1 MSSGACTVNTV
12 LIDLSGTIHIE
23 DTEIPGSVKA
33 LERSVNHATTNYIIS
48 MHIYVHDATLKK

>member
-48 MHIYVHDATLKK
+48 MYTSMMLL